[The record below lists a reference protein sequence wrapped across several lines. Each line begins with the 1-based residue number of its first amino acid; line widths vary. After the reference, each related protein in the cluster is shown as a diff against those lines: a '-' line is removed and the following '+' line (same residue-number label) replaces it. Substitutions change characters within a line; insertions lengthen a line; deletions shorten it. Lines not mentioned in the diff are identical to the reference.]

1 MVRFSD
7 INHEIEQKRIE
18 LNQAGL
24 DYEFDLRSEEILNLS
39 IELDR
44 LLNEYHK

>member
-24 DYEFDLRSEEILNLS
+24 DYGFDLRSEEILNLS

-44 LLNEYHK
+44 ILNEYHK